1 MTKFAAATCLAL
13 FGIGFATVAFV
24 RAQAGPGDLPA
35 QPPQG
40 AVVLFDGKD
49 FSQWEQKDAKDGS
62 KDPRWQIVQGVA
74 EVHGGDLQTKQKFK
88 DFTLHVEFWVPQP
101 PEGAKGQARSNS
113 GVYLQ
118 GRYEIQ
124 VLDSFGIAKPDSGDC
139 GAVYKVSAPAV
150 NACKP
155 PEQWQTYDI
164 TFRAARWDASGKKTQ
179 NAKVVSVI
187 QNGQQI
193 QKDVDVPG
201 PTGSGDP
208 ETPEAGPIRL
218 QDHGH
223 PVRYRNVWIV
233 PAADAQ

>member
-1 MTKFAAATCLAL
+1 MSKFTATLSVAL
-13 FGIGFATVAFV
+13 FLITSAGVALV
-24 RAQAGPGDLPA
+24 RAQSGTGDASPPPP
-35 QPPQG
+35 PPQG

-49 FSQWEQKDAKDGS
+49 LSQWEQKDAKDGS
-62 KDPRWQIVQGVA
+62 KDPRWKIVDGVA

-88 DFTLHVEFWVPQP
+88 DFTLHVEFWIPQP

-155 PEQWQTYDI
+155 P
-164 TFRAARWDASGKKTQ
+164 
-179 NAKVVSVI
+179 
-187 QNGQQI
+187 
-193 QKDVDVPG
+193 
-201 PTGSGDP
+201 
-208 ETPEAGPIRL
+208 
-218 QDHGH
+218 
-223 PVRYRNVWIV
+223 
-233 PAADAQ
+233 